1 MKKTM
6 MALLLVLMLCT
17 CTVCT
22 GSLAEDNAEVRI
34 RIFET
39 SDIHGSLLDTSS
51 AKVETFQYRLAYI
64 AKVINDARNSGEYD
78 DVILL
83 DGGDLYQGTPVSN
96 LTHGGAVLAAVDAM
110 GYDAV
115 ALGNHEF
122 DWGVEEYCADP
133 DATLPAY
140 KLGEYEGDP
149 DIPILASNLYYADT
163 SERVGF
169 TKDYIILEK
178 AGKRIAVVGYV
189 EDYNMTIMA
198 SMIAPYSIE
207 DSMDLLANRV
217 NEINEAEHPDATI
230 LLCHKKP
237 TEIAES
243 MAPNAVSLVC
253 GGHKHDGIYGVAE
266 NTGIP
271 YIQCDANAQGY
282 ASATLV
288 IAADGSVHVEDP
300 MYTSILEDKTLL
312 YDTPEN
318 ASSFDVTV
326 LAISHAA
333 WDAVSDDMGEILGY
347 IDTNIEKK
355 GFLSD
360 RTTSGGNFV
369 TARMLEAMKPYGA
382 VAAFYNMKGVRASV
396 VLEDGE
402 AQHPLTVGDIYA
414 INPFNNTWQVYEL
427 TGKELAQHL
436 LNTFENTD
444 YGDQVTGIH
453 YDYINLGTDEEPE
466 IQIICIFLDDG
477 TEVDIEDDTVTYKI
491 CTCEYC
497 ATLEGSVFLGKEG
510 LVPEAEVPIDN
521 VTIIELV
528 RREAEEN
535 NGHITVD
542 TLPRDLHIYDEMQ
555 VIDAA

>member
-1 MKKTM
+1 MKKSLL
-6 MALLLVLMLCT
+6 ALLLVLTLCA
-17 CTVCT
+17 CAVYS
-22 GSLAEDNAEVRI
+22 GSLAEEKAEVRI
-34 RIFET
+34 KIFET

-51 AKVETFQYRLAYI
+51 AKEETFQYRLAYI
-64 AKVINDARNSGEYD
+64 ANIINDARETGEYD

-96 LTHGGAVLAAVDAM
+96 LTYGAAVIAAVDAM

-122 DWGVEEYCADP
+122 DWGVEEYCVDP
-133 DATLPAY
+133 NGTLPAY
-140 KLGEYEGDP
+140 KLGEYEGNP
-149 DIPILASNLYYADT
+149 DIPVLASNLYYADNG
-163 SERVGF
+163 ERVGF

-178 AGKRIAVVGYV
+178 AGKRIAVIGYI
-189 EDYNMTIMA
+189 EDYAMTIMA
-198 SMIAPYSIE
+198 SMIAPYSII
-207 DSMDLLANRV
+207 DSMEILADRI
-217 NEINEAEHPDATI
+217 NEINEEEHPDATI

-243 MAPNAVSLVC
+243 MAPNAVMLVC

-266 NTGIP
+266 DTGIP

-288 IAADGSVHVEDP
+288 IAADGSVRVEDP
-300 MYTSILEDKTLL
+300 LYTSILEDKTLL

-318 ASSFDVTV
+318 AGSFDETV
-326 LAISHAA
+326 LAISHVA
-333 WDAVSDDMGEILGY
+333 WDAVSDDMGEVLGH

-382 VAAFYNMKGVRASV
+382 VAAFYNMKGVRANV
-396 VLEDGE
+396 QLTDGE
-402 AQHPLTVGDIYA
+402 TQHPLTVGDIYA

-436 LNTFENTD
+436 LNTFVNTD
-444 YGDQVTGIH
+444 YGDQVTGLTYEYVNH
-453 YDYINLGTDEEPE
+453 GTGEAPDIE
-466 IQIICIFLDDG
+466 IVGISLDDG
-477 TEVDIEDDTVTYKI
+477 TVVDIDDDTVTYKI

-510 LVPEAEVPIDN
+510 IVPEAEVPIDN

-528 RREAEEN
+528 RREAAEN
-535 NGHITVD
+535 DGYVAVD
-542 TLPRDLHIYDEMQ
+542 TTPRDTLVYEVAIP
-555 VIDAA
+555 DAA